1 MFAEHLRN
9 RLGRI
14 LGRLASR
21 YPRLTRMIRLFG
33 IPMSVYMP
41 ILPLPTRL
49 ASLAKN
55 DFNFALGP
63 TKDSFGLAEVIR
75 RQSELN
81 PSFQGKERPIR
92 ISHIRKP
99 RTVSAERLRLISN
112 LWPGDSYTFDLEDEY
127 LKQYE
132 KSHYAFSPRKGGWD
146 TMRTTEI
153 VFSGSIPI
161 IPKLGEAHPL
171 ALYGYPKDFLIE
183 VWELAKGGR
192 LPVPRA
198 EDHRWLMQWALKHL
212 TSQAQAE
219 FVIRESGFT
228 QPASGK
234 VLFID
239 LGLLTQPDYVSMGV
253 LVGLHRAIGDQL
265 LSFHAPDFLVSRN
278 VVAPAGLYG
287 KGFGYFGELRDSE
300 LIAPNV
306 GLLEELI
313 RRAQIELRKGTVAL
327 LVVCGLESLDS
338 VPELRRE
345 YLDSIVS
352 GAWNSA
358 LVYGGDSTLQAE
370 HREYFTRSATL
381 FLREF

>member
-1 MFAEHLRN
+1 
-9 RLGRI
+9 
-14 LGRLASR
+14 
-21 YPRLTRMIRLFG
+21 MIRLFG

-41 ILPLPTRL
+41 MLPLPTRR
-49 ASLAKN
+49 ASLAKTE
-55 DFNFALGP
+55 FNFALLSA
-63 TKDSFGLAEVIR
+63 KESIGLTEAIR
-75 RQSELN
+75 NQAELN

-99 RTVSAERLRLISN
+99 RDVSVVRDRLISN
-112 LWPGDSYTFDLEDEY
+112 LWPGDSYTFELENDY
-127 LKQYE
+127 LQQYE

-153 VFSGSIPI
+153 VFSGCIPI
-161 IPKLGEAHPL
+161 IPKLRDANL
-171 ALYGYPKDFLIE
+171 LTLYGYPKDFLNE
-183 VWELAKGGR
+183 VWELAKSGR
-192 LPVPRA
+192 LPVPLP

-212 TSQAQAE
+212 TCQAQAE
-219 FVIRESGFT
+219 FVLRESGFT
-228 QPASGK
+228 RPTSEK

-239 LGLLTQPDYVSMGV
+239 LGLQTQPDYVSMGV
-253 LVGLHRAIGDQL
+253 LVGLHRVLGDQL
-265 LSFHAPDFLVSRN
+265 LSMHAPDFLVSRN
-278 VVAPAGLYG
+278 MSAPEGLYG

-300 LIAPNV
+300 LIAPDI
-306 GLLEELI
+306 GSLEELI

-338 VPELRRE
+338 LPELRRD

-352 GAWNSA
+352 GSWNSA

-370 HREYFTRSATL
+370 DRENLTRSSTL